1 MKNYF
6 LLLIVCSYS
15 VVVFSQE
22 LNVEGGAFIEWKDE
36 FFIKP
41 SSELKYI
48 EFYSF
53 SINGQ
58 VRVFKNKFGVESTL
72 GFEKSFLGYKK
83 DLNNEMITAY
93 QSLDRLTLAIL
104 PYVYLMKKEKSAIDL
119 ALGFKYYANLNNQID
134 GVFKSNV
141 DLSKVSVKTAI
152 NYNIKKFQV
161 GLFGEYDLVSDFDAL
176 VTPFSFGARFGYL
189 GF

>member
-1 MKNYF
+1 M
-6 LLLIVCSYS
+6 
-15 VVVFSQE
+15 
-22 LNVEGGAFIEWKDE
+22 E
-36 FFIKP
+36 F
-41 SSELKYI
+41 
-48 EFYSF
+48 
-53 SINGQ
+53 
-58 VRVFKNKFGVESTL
+58 
-72 GFEKSFLGYKK
+72 
-83 DLNNEMITAY
+83 
-93 QSLDRLTLAIL
+93 
-104 PYVYLMKKEKSAIDL
+104 LMKKEKSAIDL

-176 VTPFSFGARFGYL
+176 VTPFSFGGRFGYL